1 MGLGKRLFHVKH
13 IGPQTPSAW
22 AKQGFDE
29 DSAFLW
35 SFHVEQRSLCIL
47 R

>member
-1 MGLGKRLFHVKH
+1 MGLGKGLFHVKH
-13 IGPQTPSAW
+13 IGPQTPSW
-22 AKQGFDE
+22 TKQGFDE

-35 SFHVEQRSLCIL
+35 SFHVEQTSLCIL